1 MAVVRIDFEV
11 NQNGEVSIRKTTAAA
26 RELADQTK
34 GTKSVLDSL
43 FAGIGQ
49 GVGQKIFG
57 EVQAAVKAAAVAVI
71 DATVQLAKFG
81 SHLADLSAKS
91 GASTQS
97 LQKLGFAGSLVGV
110 SLDEISAALP
120 KMQRN
125 LVDGNKAFG
134 LLGLSVDQLRKMEPD
149 RQFAEIAEAIG
160 RIRDPASQSAAAME
174 IFGKSGASLLPLM
187 KSDIAAVSDEAVR
200 LGIVLDA
207 DTVAAADK
215 LDDALTTLD
224 QTWNGFKN
232 QLASVIVQNPEVVRS
247 ITLITEAIGGLSRII
262 QDNKPWIAEFISNYA
277 KLTDL
282 LVFSNGLQG
291 YLGAAKKGAEILGAM
306 GQKSTVGGQR
316 PWLNT
321 VSAGNVLTF
330 DPSKAKAASK
340 AADDFERGRA
350 KANNDATAQAIKDE
364 QAIFDFKN
372 RTALLAARLDKDEE
386 ERASRLGKIIL
397 TKLKDEAA
405 AQAEFDKEWQQAQE
419 EEIVKTQ
426 KQIDSL
432 LQLGGAM
439 QNLGA
444 VAGGT
449 FGAMVS
455 LGGGVVNML
464 AGIKQNAQGTLSTI
478 DKFAIGIAAVAN
490 IIQNGPAGK
499 GKGAMSGAL
508 AGAGAGAQIGGWWGA
523 AIGGIVGGIVG
534 FFSGGSKQRKL
545 DQEKARQEAEQKATE
560 RAARIATGTGRMETG
575 IVAGIAGLGTPTQAA
590 ATAQATLLAGVF
602 WTVFKEKGLLGA
614 VDAFKETFAQL
625 TASGFDVGSILGPI
639 ANVMSAGMNEAFR
652 AATEGAQGFRDM
664 LHGMTEAEIPVTVAQ
679 MAALGE
685 EANRAMEM
693 ARAGAV
699 EAGLS
704 ATDANLA
711 ALAAVSPLLQ
721 ELLVASERYG
731 ITLDEN
737 TQSLIDQARAAGLA
751 FPTGPLDKMVSL
763 LEQMVLLLGGELPA
777 AAARAG
783 TAIGG
788 IVNAGPM
795 RGSVEMPDSPDT
807 IGAARGYGPIVVPN
821 LGRGLGPRIQTHAG
835 EGVLIVPRAHVGR
848 MPTVFG
854 AARGFGFSRDTG
866 DFEFGGRGTGSGGGI
881 GTGASTTSMGDV
893 TFTTGG
899 GGRARVEATQEAIQS
914 LTEEIGALKAAVQ
927 QAATAQPISVVT
939 NSPISV
945 EQNPLRVR
953 ESAMEAEE
961 FATNAIVRQLQ
972 RKNADLVAEIRAVM
986 REGR

>member
-1 MAVVRIDFEV
+1 MAVVRIDLEI
-11 NQNGEVSIRKTTAAA
+11 NDKGEAVIRKASSAMRDLDTQA
-26 RELADQTK
+26 K
-34 GTKSVLDSL
+34 GTKGILDSL

-57 EVQAAVKAAAVAVI
+57 ELQTAVKAFAVAVV
-71 DATVQLAKFG
+71 DSTLQLAKMG

-125 LVDGNKAFG
+125 LVDGNKAFAQ
-134 LLGLSVDQLRKMEPD
+134 LGLSIDQLRRMEPD
-149 RQFAEIAEAIG
+149 RQFATIAATIG
-160 RIRDPASQSAAAME
+160 QIKDPAEQSAAAME

-200 LGIVLDA
+200 LGIVLDSK
-207 DTVAAADK
+207 TIQAADD

-224 QTWNGFKN
+224 QSWQGLKN
-232 QLASVIVQNPEVVRS
+232 QLASVIIQNPEVVNS
-247 ITLITEAIGGLSRII
+247 IKLVTNAIAGLSAVIH
-262 QDNKPWIAEFISNYA
+262 DNHQWFDDFLFFYGQIA
-277 KLTDL
+277 KLA
-282 LVFSNGLQG
+282 VPGFGFGLAG
-291 YLGAAKKGAEILGAM
+291 TLAKKGLENLAAKAPAEEMPWQMGLVGGPPRYRGKGGGKGGGLGA
-306 GQKSTVGGQR
+306 
-316 PWLNT
+316 
-321 VSAGNVLTF
+321 F
-330 DPSKAKAASK
+330 DEKARARANQK
-340 AADDFERGRA
+340 AADEELALR
-350 KANNDATAQAIKDE
+350 KSNE
-364 QAIFDFKN
+364 QALFDFKN
-372 RTALLAARLDKDEE
+372 RTADIYKRQDEE
-386 ERASRLGKIIL
+386 ALGRLKVKDHLMLANLRA
-397 TKLKDEAA
+397 EAE
-405 AQAEFDKEWQQAQE
+405 AQAEFDKEWQQAQD
-419 EEIVKTQ
+419 EEIEKTQ
-426 KQIDSL
+426 KQIESL
-432 LQLGGAM
+432 FDLGGAM
-439 QNLGA
+439 QHLGE

-449 FGAMVS
+449 FGSLIS
-455 LGGGVVNML
+455 LGGSFVNVL
-464 AGIKQNAQGTLSTI
+464 AGVKANAAGTLSTI
-478 DKFAIGIAAVAN
+478 DKFAIGITAIAN

-499 GKGAMSGAL
+499 GRGAMSGAM

-560 RAARIATGTGRMETG
+560 RAARIATGQGRMETG

-602 WTVFKEKGLLGA
+602 WTVFKQKGLLGA

-699 EAGLS
+699 EAGLG
-704 ATDANLA
+704 AADANLA

-795 RGSVEMPDSPDT
+795 RGSVELPESPDT

-914 LTEEIGALKAAVQ
+914 LTEEIGQLKAAVQ
-927 QAATAQPISVVT
+927 NAATAQPISVVT